1 MIKASD
7 FVYDGKSS
15 MSEMLKISTID
26 GWDDNNDFTE
36 KTYNLFKSGKSSKW
50 NIAGIDYEN
59 PMEFPIKITFQNDEE
74 DEYYKR
80 NPIIAQNR
88 LSQITHWLFNQTG
101 FKRLQIMNDEL
112 RDMYF
117 MAVFK
122 DAKTIKN
129 GTEIIGFE
137 ATVMCDSIGAYITKT
152 IHKAVSVSS
161 SFSLQCL
168 QDGLSEITPKF
179 ILKPTL
185 ANLNIVINGET
196 MSFDNVTPES
206 TITIDTETLI
216 ATSSAGDN
224 LFANDL
230 FNKKYP
236 YLRNGNNNI
245 VISGAC
251 DFTMEYTVLRE
262 VSI

>member
-26 GWDDNNDFTE
+26 GWDDNNDFAE

-59 PMEFPIKITFQNDEE
+59 PLEFPIKITFQDDDEE
-74 DEYYKR
+74 KYYKR
-80 NPIIAQNR
+80 NPVIAQNR

-101 FKRLQIMNDEL
+101 FKRLQIMNEEL

-152 IHKAVSVSS
+152 IHKSIATSL

-168 QDGLSEITPKF
+168 QDGLFEITPKY
-179 ILKPTL
+179 ILTPTF
-185 ANLNIVINGET
+185 ANLNVLVNNESMI
-196 MSFDNVTPES
+196 FQNVTPDS
-206 TITIDTETLI
+206 IITIDTETLI
-216 ATSSAGDN
+216 ATSSVGDN
-224 LFANDL
+224 LFVNNL

-245 VISGAC
+245 VITGAC
-251 DFTMEYTVLRE
+251 DFSMEYTMLRE